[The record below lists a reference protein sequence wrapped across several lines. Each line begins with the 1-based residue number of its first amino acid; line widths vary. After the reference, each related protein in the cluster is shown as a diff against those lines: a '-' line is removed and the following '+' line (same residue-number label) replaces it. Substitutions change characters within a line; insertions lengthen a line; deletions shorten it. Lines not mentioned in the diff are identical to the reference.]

1 MLTVVIAVVV
11 VFSIGLLIGV
21 TSMNSKVRDLE
32 TKIAEMQIADEV
44 FTDRVYSDLN
54 FQINLLRCTLFTV
67 PNWPHPRLSRNV
79 TNNQRKRLRKLGS
92 QLLRIKDIDEDHTD
106 RVEGQ

>member
-21 TSMNSKVRDLE
+21 TSMSGKIRDLE
-32 TKIAEMQIADEV
+32 TKIAEMQIADAV

-54 FQINLLRCTLFTV
+54 FQINLLRCTIFPV
-67 PNWPHPRLSRNV
+67 PYWEHWDVEEQIN
-79 TNNQRKRLRKLGS
+79 NNQRKRLRKLGS